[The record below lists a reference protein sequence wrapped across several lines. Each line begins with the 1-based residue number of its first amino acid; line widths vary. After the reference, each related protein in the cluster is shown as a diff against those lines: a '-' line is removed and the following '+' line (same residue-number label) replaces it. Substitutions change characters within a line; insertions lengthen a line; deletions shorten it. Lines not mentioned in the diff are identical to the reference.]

1 MRKQLL
7 ILSAIMISM
16 TVFGQKDELKAAD
29 KAIDAGDY
37 VTAVTTLGKV
47 EGMLGA
53 ADQKTKANYYYLKAL
68 ALYQNGA
75 SNVDVEKVSVAFN
88 DLINFEK
95 ESGKKKYSSEIEGY
109 SQALLT
115 ATATQATEAYQ
126 KAAAS
131 LNEADY
137 AEAGKKFHLV
147 YMLSPKDTV
156 YLDNAALIY
165 NKAQDHET
173 SIKLY
178 NELLSSGYTGITTV
192 YSAVNKANGKEQY
205 FDSKKTMDSQ
215 VKLGI
220 VENPKVEIKESRRNN
235 IFKFL
240 ADNYVAMGENDKA
253 LEVIA
258 EGRKEF
264 PKSYELLITEANIYF
279 KKDNKVKFKELLEE
293 AIRVHPEDANLWYNV
308 GVMNM
313 DQKNVDEAIAN
324 FQKAIELNPD
334 FSEAYQNIGT
344 AIIDKTLPIVE
355 EMNQNLSNFEKYDEL
370 QAQQFEIYK
379 EALPYYEKAY
389 ELSPSSIGVVQTLLG
404 LYENLEMTE
413 KLQELRLVYEG
424 LK

>member
-37 VTAVTTLGKV
+37 ATAVTTLGKV